1 MHRGPLRPT
10 PLERK
15 KKERGGGREKRA
27 ILYIYILQPPQFSA
41 SPCSANA
48 TNSPEIE
55 IPIIKTINSGES
67 VHSGIMFTASLN
79 IPDPSW
85 SSGLYLQIN

>member
-1 MHRGPLRPT
+1 MSQPL
-10 PLERK
+10 
-15 KKERGGGREKRA
+15 
-27 ILYIYILQPPQFSA
+27 QFRV

>member
-1 MHRGPLRPT
+1 MQRGPLRPA
-10 PLERK
+10 PLRK
-15 KKERGGGREKRA
+15 KN
-27 ILYIYILQPPQFSA
+27 YIYIYISQPPQLRV
-41 SPCSANA
+41 SPSSANA